1 MEYEEDVET
10 DEVEGNGPNE
20 AELLVDVAQS
30 VQDGAGID
38 LDIDIEHSQY
48 MDGQGPG
55 QQQQLHHNYQQHQD
69 HGLVHSFDSGGVER
83 PNSGHAMRPENGL
96 GGAETEVEGEGGFF
110 RIRATRHGAAFSSRG
125 GAGGSGAA
133 SPLAD
138 FMDDAE
144 DAMLVDAP
152 PHARHVLAAAEVG
165 LVDGD
170 GVESNAIDVDAT
182 VGGKRKR

>member
-1 MEYEEDVET
+1 VEYEDDLEI
-10 DEVEGNGPNE
+10 DEIEGNEPKEEG
-20 AELLVDVAQS
+20 ELLVDAAMS
-30 VQDGAGID
+30 AQDGAGVD
-38 LDIDIEHSQY
+38 PDIDVEHSQY
-48 MDGQGPG
+48 MDGQS
-55 QQQQLHHNYQQHQD
+55 QQHHHDYQQHQD
-69 HGLVHSFDSGGVER
+69 HGFIHSFDSGGPER
-83 PNSGHAMRPENGL
+83 PNSGLIRAEN
-96 GGAETEVEGEGGFF
+96 GGAETEVEGEGVGF
-110 RIRATRHGAAFSSRG
+110 RRATRHGAAFPLRG

-138 FMDDAE
+138 FIDDAE

-152 PHARHVLAAAEVG
+152 PHARHVIAAAEVG